1 MEDFPW
7 IAIDETDAL
16 AEDACMRHVQRNFPD
31 ATLPPSV
38 AGGKDNVTQLLILRF
53 QEMLRE
59 GVLTQGTRLP
69 SERELAAHFNV
80 ARSSLRQALK
90 VLEIMGIITPKVGDG
105 SYLNTDTSAVLAVPM
120 EFLFLLDDTSVEEL
134 TELRLLMEPG
144 LARLAAQRATADD
157 IALLRKSV
165 KDLESS
171 SQDRLKLVSSD
182 LFFHRAIFQA
192 SKNRA
197 ASSLFQTIHRAM
209 AKMILVTSQLVEL
222 EHTLSFHK
230 PIMRAIEQRK
240 GDEAAALM
248 QDHILDATALLISEQ
263 TKQQEVW
270 LHKRVMQTKKPILK
284 VKKQKKAAARKTCT

>member
-1 MEDFPW
+1 MRRFQKSS
-7 IAIDETDAL
+7 TDTPL
-16 AEDACMRHVQRNFPD
+16 SP
-31 ATLPPSV
+31 TLN
-38 AGGKDNVTQLLILRF
+38 GGSKDNVTQLLIQRF

-59 GVLTQGTRLP
+59 GVITQGTRLP
-69 SERELAAHFNV
+69 PERELAAHFNV

-90 VLEIMGIITPKVGDG
+90 VLEIMGIITQKVGDG
-105 SYLNTDTSAVLAVPM
+105 SYLNTDTSAVLSVPM

-134 TELRLLMEPG
+134 TELRRMTEPG

-157 IALLRKSV
+157 IALLRKSI

-171 SQDRLKLVSSD
+171 SLDKLKLVSSD
-182 LFFHRAIFQA
+182 LLFHRAIFQA

-230 PIMRAIEQRK
+230 PIMRAIELRD
-240 GDEAAALM
+240 GDQAAALM
-248 QDHILDATALLISEQ
+248 TDHLKDATALLISEGA
-263 TKQQEVW
+263 KQQEVL
-270 LHKRVMQTKKPILK
+270 LHDRVMGTRKPVVRK
-284 VKKQKKAAARKTCT
+284 SAKAVLRDNALEL